1 MDIRIEK
8 EKIKEIR
15 GIGDGRVPIIVK
27 VVKMKIGNKTFDASI
42 AVALIEDVPY
52 ILGRENV
59 FDKFKIC
66 FNQKEK
72 IVEFE

>member
-1 MDIRIEK
+1 M
-8 EKIKEIR
+8 
-15 GIGDGRVPIIVK
+15 K
-27 VVKMKIGNKTFDASI
+27 VVKMKIGDKTFDASI